1 MQNSWI
7 QTDTQ
12 TDTQKVRQT
21 DKDTARQTDKY
32 TDQQTVRQTMINW
45 DRMCKTKWLKWTNP
59 IIFLCIFHFYHLL
72 YAYFSFIINFYTH
85 LFSLWSNLQF
95 VQYPQLL
102 SLTATIHSLHPFFF
116 FNKSTVCSTFIILY
130 VFFTSTIYF
139 TRIFFSLAY
148 IWL

>member
-45 DRMCKTKWLKWTNP
+45 DRMCKTLTDKSK
-59 IIFLCIFHFYHLL
+59 
-72 YAYFSFIINFYTH
+72 SFKKAKFMNSDRH
-85 LFSLWSNLQF
+85 M
-95 VQYPQLL
+95 
-102 SLTATIHSLHPFFF
+102 A
-116 FNKSTVCSTFIILY
+116 
-130 VFFTSTIYF
+130 
-139 TRIFFSLAY
+139 R
-148 IWL
+148 